1 MMKHKYWLSALLMF
15 SFLVGMQA
23 QEECLK
29 PKAQIDQGV
38 NRLTQGKVNNVR
50 ARLRT
55 GGDNWWDGSGDGKY
69 VVPAVAAGEIEVSS
83 VFAGGVWL
91 GGFDSGGN
99 LKLAAQTYGS
109 SQGNTDFYNGPLND
123 ADGTTEKERCEDWD
137 RFFEVYAS
145 EIDDHI
151 ALLAEAVNGGTYEQ
165 DQIPF
170 GVKYWPAKGNQYFA
184 SYYGFALPDNE
195 QGLAYFYDADADGSY
210 EPLNGDYPVIR
221 VRGCEEP
228 QYPDQ
233 MIYWIYNDNGGI
245 HSESQGDAIQ
255 MEIQV
260 QSFAYGTNDQ
270 VNDMTF
276 QAYRLIN
283 RAIDEIDSTYF
294 AMWADIDL
302 GCYTDDYIGCDTV
315 RSLGYAYN
323 ADEEDGTN
331 GITCLQGVPTYGNE
345 VPMIGIDYFRGPLK
359 PIFDAEDNI
368 IGEEELGMS
377 SFAVYNN
384 GGVGDPPVGTTDPSQ
399 DFEYYNYLSGSW
411 RDGTPIQFGGDGYQ
425 TGGEEVDYVFFDE
438 PNNGEGW
445 SMCTETLPSDYDRR
459 QLQASGPF
467 RLLPGAVNELIVGV
481 VWVPDMTYPCPDLNR
496 FFKADDFAQGLF
508 DSCFDILDGPDAPD
522 VDLVELDRELV
533 MILTN
538 DKLTSNNA
546 FEAYTEDDPTAP
558 VIPGIDPA
566 YRFEG
571 YLVYQIPSPNDVADL
586 QDPEKARLILQMDV
600 KNGISTIYNWSSEAI
615 EYPDGTTDEV
625 WFPTVQ
631 VEGSN
636 KGIEHT
642 FKVTNDAF
650 KSGNDTRLI
659 NHTRYYYKVVAYGY
673 NNYEEFNEDLGEGQR
688 RPFIIGRRG
697 GSPFTAIPRP
707 IVDQTLN
714 SNYGDGAI
722 VTRLDGV
729 GVGSNFLDISD
740 ESRDQILNGEFD
752 GSITYKEGGGPI
764 AVKIFNPLEV
774 TNGSYELRFK
784 DSDQNDDSLDEDAV
798 WELEDLGTGEIIAS
812 ETSIE
817 LLNEQV
823 FGQYGFSIAIKNDED
838 LFNSASPDGAVGSE
852 VVYSDVTGAD
862 WFDVVKDEE
871 DFGIQASFISSTFD
885 YVNPEEGS
893 NVFNI
898 DPNNTLGSMADGFVP
913 FPLAT
918 NDYTTDPTNP
928 AAGPVL
934 TPGWTKVGAS
944 TFFNN
949 NFNLPQ
955 IMGNLNNI
963 DIVFTSD
970 KSMWS
975 RCIVV
980 ETANP
985 GMTSN
990 FPSIDNHAQMMLRAS
1005 TSVGKYDSD
1014 GDGKADSDTSD
1025 AATGKGWFPGYAI
1038 NVETGKRVNIFFGEN
1053 SSFSDPIIEPY
1064 FANEDSRTNT
1074 NDMMFNPSDETL
1086 LELQGVQ
1093 FGQAN
1098 LYCGGQHF
1106 IYVTN
1111 TEYDGCNALYDAAK
1125 NLTPNSAYTFY
1136 LTYIRNVV
1144 WAGFPIL
1151 KSGARLDPLGSGES
1165 GLIPNDVTVKLRVT
1179 SPYAVE
1185 TGTGVRNGN
1194 PTYQFDIAG
1203 KESTDLTSDEVES
1216 ALDMINVV
1224 PNPYY
1229 GFSNYDSNNF
1239 NNTIKITNLPATCV
1253 VSIYSLDG
1261 KFIKRFNRAERYTTP
1276 SGTNRGLQSAQYAPD
1291 VEWDMKNSQNIPVAG
1306 GVYLIHVE
1314 AEGLGERVIKWFG
1327 TNRQFD
1333 ATGL

>member
-123 ADGTTEKERCEDWD
+123 SDGTTEKERCEDWD

-151 ALLAEAVNGGTYEQ
+151 ALLAEATNGGTYEQ

-170 GVKYWPAKGNQYFA
+170 GVKYWPGKGNQYFA

-245 HSESQGDAIQ
+245 HSETQGDAIQ

-359 PIFDAEDNI
+359 PMFDTDDNI

-438 PNNGEGW
+438 PNNGDGW

-522 VDLVELDRELV
+522 VDLVELDKELV

-558 VIPGIDPA
+558 VIIGIDPA
-566 YRFEG
+566 YKFEG

-600 KNGISTIYNWSSEAI
+600 KNGISTIYNWSSESIA
-615 EYPDGTTDEV
+615 YPDGTTDEV

-784 DSDQNDDSLDEDAV
+784 DSDQNDDALDVDAV

-823 FGQYGFSIAIKNDED
+823 FGQYGFSIAIQNDED

-990 FPSIDNHAQMMLRAS
+990 FPSIENHAQMMLRGS

-1014 GDGKADSDTSD
+1014 GDGKADTDTSD
-1025 AATGKGWFPGYAI
+1025 APTGKGWFPGYAI

-1053 SSFSDPIIEPY
+1053 SSFSQSPLKEFFPD
-1064 FANEDSRTNT
+1064 EDSKTD
-1074 NDMMFNPSDETL
+1074 DMMFNPSDETL
-1086 LELQGVQ
+1086 LEFQGVQ

-1151 KSGARLDPLGSGES
+1151 KSGASLDPLGSGES

>member
-1 MMKHKYWLSALLMF
+1 MMNHKYWLSALLMF

-38 NRLTQGKVNNVR
+38 NRLTQGKINNVR

-55 GGDNWWDGSGDGKY
+55 GGDVWWDGSGDGKY
-69 VVPAVAAGEIEVSS
+69 VVPAVAAGEVEVSS
-83 VFAGGVWL
+83 IFAGGVWL

-109 SQGNTDFYNGPLND
+109 SQGNTDFYNGPLRD
-123 ADGTTEKERCEDWD
+123 ADGTTEKEICEDWD

-151 ALLAEAVNGGTYEQ
+151 ALLAEAANGGTYEA

-195 QGLAYFYDADADGSY
+195 QGLAYYYDADADGSY

-245 HSESQGDAIQ
+245 HSETNGDAIQ

-260 QSFAYGTNDQ
+260 QAFGYGTNDQ

-302 GCYTDDYIGCDTV
+302 GCYTDDYIGCDTI

-323 ADEEDGTN
+323 ADEEDGTT
-331 GITCLQGVPTYGNE
+331 GTTCQGGVPTYGNE

-359 PIFDAEDNI
+359 PIFDADDNI
-368 IGEEELGMS
+368 IDEEELGMS
-377 SFAVYNN
+377 AFAVYNN
-384 GGVGDPPVGTTDPSQ
+384 GGVGDPQVGTTDPQQ

-411 RDGTPIQFGGDGYQ
+411 RDGTPIQFGGDGYA
-425 TGGEEVDYVFFDE
+425 TGGDEVDYVFVDA
-438 PNNGEGW
+438 PNNQDGW

-467 RLLPGAVNELIVGV
+467 RLLPGAVNELIIGV
-481 VWVPDMTYPCPDLNR
+481 VWVPDMSYPCPDLNR
-496 FFKADDFAQGLF
+496 FYKADDFAQGLF

-533 MILTN
+533 MVLTN
-538 DKLTSNNA
+538 DENTSNNA
-546 FEAYTEDDPTAP
+546 FEAYSEDDPTAP
-558 VIPGIDPA
+558 IGQGIDPA
-566 YRFEG
+566 YNFEG

-600 KNGISTIYNWSSEAI
+600 KNDISTIYNWSSESI

-631 VEGSN
+631 VEGTN
-636 KGIEHT
+636 QGIEHT

-659 NHTRYYYKVVAYGY
+659 NHTKYYYKVVAYGY
-673 NNYEEFNEDLGEGQR
+673 NNYEEFDEDLGEGQR

-697 GSPFTAIPRP
+697 GTPITAIPRP

-714 SNYGDGAI
+714 SSYGDGAI
-722 VTRLDGV
+722 ITRLDGI
-729 GVGSNFLDISD
+729 GVGSNFLDITD
-740 ESRDQILNGEFD
+740 ESRDAILDGSSD
-752 GSITYKEGGGPI
+752 GSITYKEGRGPI
-764 AVKIFNPLEV
+764 SVKIFNPLEV
-774 TNGSYELRFK
+774 TNGTFEVRFK
-784 DSDQNDDSLDEDAV
+784 DGDQNDGSLDADAV
-798 WELEDLGTGEIIAS
+798 WELEDLATGDIIAS
-812 ETSIE
+812 ETSIDV
-817 LLNEQV
+817 LNEQV
-823 FGQYGFSIAIKNDED
+823 FGRYGFSIAIKNDES
-838 LFNSASPDGAVGSE
+838 LFEASVPNGAVGAE
-852 VVYSDVTGAD
+852 LEYTDETGAD

-871 DFGIQASFISSTFD
+871 DFGIQAAFISNTFN

-893 NVFNI
+893 AVYNV
-898 DPNNTLGSMADGFVP
+898 DPTGALGTMADGFTP
-913 FPLAT
+913 YPLAT
-918 NDYTTDPTNP
+918 TEYTTDPTNP
-928 AAGPVL
+928 LAGPLL

-955 IMGNLNNI
+955 VMNNVNNI

-970 KSMWS
+970 KSKWS

-980 ETANP
+980 ETTNP
-985 GMTSN
+985 GMSD
-990 FPSIDNHAQMMLRAS
+990 FPAVGNAARMMLRQS
-1005 TSVGKYDSD
+1005 PSVGKYDAD
-1014 GDGKADSDTSD
+1014 GDGKADEDTSD
-1025 AATGKGWFPGYAI
+1025 APVGKGWFPGYAI

-1053 SSFSDPIIEPY
+1053 SSFSDPIFEPL

-1074 NDMMFNPSDETL
+1074 SDMMFNPSDETL
-1086 LELQGVQ
+1086 LDVGGNQ
-1093 FGQAN
+1093 FSHAN
-1098 LYCGGQHF
+1098 LYTGGQHF

-1111 TEYDGCNALYDAAK
+1111 TEYDGCDALYNSAK
-1125 NLTPNSAYTFY
+1125 NLNANSAYTFY
-1136 LTYIRNVV
+1136 IPYIRNIV
-1144 WAGFPIL
+1144 WSGFPIL
-1151 KSGARLDPLGSGES
+1151 KSGARFDALGSGET
-1165 GLIPNDVTVKLRVT
+1165 GLIPNDLTVKLRVT
-1179 SPYAVE
+1179 RPYEVE

-1194 PTYQFDIAG
+1194 PTYQFEIAG
-1203 KESTDLTSDEVES
+1203 REATALTSDELES

-1229 GFSNYDSNNF
+1229 GFSDYDSNNF
-1239 NNTIKITNLPATCV
+1239 NNTIKITNLPAKCV
-1253 VSIYSLDG
+1253 VTIYSLDG
-1261 KFIKRFNRAERYTTP
+1261 KFIRRFNRDEKYTTP
-1276 SGTNRGLQSAQYAPD
+1276 SGSNRGIQSAQYAPD
-1291 VEWDMKNSQNIPVAG
+1291 VEWDMKNSQNIPIAG